1 MRPLILCA
9 AALLTSAMPFLV
21 NAGPNACPNT
31 TDFETRFIIYNN
43 THNVIGSDPLH
54 PITCTSTVLDGSG
67 GPKTTGCLA
76 KINVL
81 NAHSADNEISICS
94 PMDKSGDPV
103 TYVQSVSIP
112 YHYTVAG
119 GAFETVTATFT
130 GQYKPKSAAK
140 QETSGNAAGDKPPG
154 YAECDYL
161 YTKQHFFRRHLIITE
176 YWNCYNHLAEWII
189 GGTSHNNVQY
199 TEHASVSS
207 ATAAWVGKFGKG
219 PSSSSGGSLGDGV
232 IKDNPIPT
240 GYGEFD
246 NEYVNVGL
254 FCINTGGSNKP
265 CLSPAT
271 PFS

>member
-54 PITCTSTVLDGSG
+54 PITCTSDVLDGSG
-67 GPKTTGCLA
+67 SPKTTGCLA
-76 KINVL
+76 KTVL
-81 NAHSADNEISICS
+81 DAHSAYNEISICS
-94 PMDKSGDPV
+94 PMNQSGDPV

-112 YHYTVAG
+112 YHG
-119 GAFETVTATFT
+119 GAETVSASFN
-130 GQYKPKSAAK
+130 GQYVASKRVSVPDVPTPRMPAGYVSCKRDGPVNP
-140 QETSGNAAGDKPPG
+140 QCTYTAAGCEQSQNWICYK
-154 YAECDYL
+154 
-161 YTKQHFFRRHLIITE
+161 HLRQ
-176 YWNCYNHLAEWII
+176 WII
-189 GGTSHNNVQY
+189 GGPSHTNVKY
-199 TEHASVSS
+199 TEQASVSS

-219 PSSSSGGSLGDGV
+219 PSSSSGGSVGNGV
-232 IKDNPIPT
+232 IYDNPSPT
-240 GYGEFD
+240 GYGEVD

>member
-1 MRPLILCA
+1 
-9 AALLTSAMPFLV
+9 LV
-21 NAGPNACPNT
+21 NAGNNACPNT

-54 PITCTSTVLDGSG
+54 PITCTSDVLDGSG
-67 GPKTTGCLA
+67 SPKTTGCLA
-76 KINVL
+76 KTVL
-81 NAHSADNEISICS
+81 DAHSAYNEISICS

-112 YHYTVAG
+112 YHG
-119 GAFETVTATFT
+119 GSETVSATFN
-130 GQYKPKSAAK
+130 GQMTPKSAAILT
-140 QETSGNAAGDKPPG
+140 TSADAPGAKPRG

-161 YTKQHFFRRHLIITE
+161 YTRGTDIQGVTYYNK
-176 YWNCYNHLAEWII
+176 YWDCYNHLAEWII
-189 GGTSHNNVQY
+189 GGPSHTNVKY
-199 TEHASVSS
+199 TEQASVSS

-219 PSSSSGGSLGDGV
+219 PSSSSGGSVGNGV
-232 IKDNPIPT
+232 IYDNPSPT
-240 GYGEFD
+240 GYGEVD

>member
-76 KINVL
+76 KTVL
-81 NAHSADNEISICS
+81 DAHSAYNEISICS
-94 PMDKSGDPV
+94 PMDKSGDAV

-112 YHYTVAG
+112 YHG
-119 GAFETVTATFT
+119 GAETVTASFNGRYVVSPKVLKKDGSPSTPPAGYDSCKRDGPLNT
-130 GQYKPKSAAK
+130 GCDPTPYGCQQWVSQDWICYK
-140 QETSGNAAGDKPPG
+140 
-154 YAECDYL
+154 
-161 YTKQHFFRRHLIITE
+161 HLRQ
-176 YWNCYNHLAEWII
+176 WMI
-189 GGTSHNNVQY
+189 GGPSHTNVQY

-219 PSSSSGGSLGDGV
+219 PSSSSGGSVGNGV
-232 IKDNPIPT
+232 IYDNPSPT
-240 GYGEFD
+240 GYGEVD

-265 CLSPAT
+265 CVSPAT